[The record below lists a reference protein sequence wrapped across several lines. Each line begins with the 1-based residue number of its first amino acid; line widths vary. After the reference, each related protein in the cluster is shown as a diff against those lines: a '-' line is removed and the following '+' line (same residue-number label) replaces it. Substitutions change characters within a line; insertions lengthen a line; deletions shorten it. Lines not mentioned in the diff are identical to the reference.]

1 MAEMSPRHLSD
12 EFPGNLMPVTEG
24 FFHRTEPFA
33 LFVVQYAS
41 RVMRAVDRFDQH
53 VTGPELPDFNS
64 VPDAL
69 VLTGLHVLLEAAHV
83 RLVLAPDRPIL
94 FESLSA
100 VNTPTRRDSERLR
113 GTGLPTEAD
122 HA

>member
-1 MAEMSPRHLSD
+1 MAEVSPRHLSD
-12 EFPGNLMPVTEG
+12 DLPGNLMPVMEG

-33 LFVVQYAS
+33 LFVVQHAS
-41 RVMRAVDRFDQH
+41 WVVNAVNRFDQH

-64 VPDAL
+64 IPDAL

-83 RLVLAPDRPIL
+83 RLILAPDRPIL

-100 VNTPTRRDSERLR
+100 VNTPARCDSERLR